1 MNTRF
6 AHISPCRWFCS
17 VLLSLCLL
25 APAKAQTIVLEV
37 DLHITTGGKKPT
49 EAQVTLHNECDSS
62 HVEIFQAD
70 YSGKVFFALPGGC
83 TYRAVIEADKGLPKV
98 LLFDTREPKAKSD
111 TYPCDVDLAVV
122 SKKRQVK
129 FEDGIPVGVIRW
141 NKGKRKWGHDAEYT
155 REMQE
160 AYRRAAS
167 GKSSQ

>member
-6 AHISPCRWFCS
+6 ARIPPAGPLLI
-17 VLLSLCLL
+17 VLLSFCLIPPTL
-25 APAKAQTIVLEV
+25 AQNIILEV
-37 DLHITTGGKKPT
+37 DLHITAGGKKPT
-49 EAQVTLHNECDSS
+49 AAQITLYNECDSNK
-62 HVEIFQAD
+62 VEVFQAD
-70 YSGKVFFALPGGC
+70 YNGKVFFALPGGC
-83 TYRAVIEADKGLPKV
+83 TYRAVIEAEKCLPKV
-98 LLFDTREPKAKSD
+98 LLFDTLEQKAKSD

-122 SKKRQVK
+122 SKKRQAK

-167 GKSSQ
+167 GKSAP